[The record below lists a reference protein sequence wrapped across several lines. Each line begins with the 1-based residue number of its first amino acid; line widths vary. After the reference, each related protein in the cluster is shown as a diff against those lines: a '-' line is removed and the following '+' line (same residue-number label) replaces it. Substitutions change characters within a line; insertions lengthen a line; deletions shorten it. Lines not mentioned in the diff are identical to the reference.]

1 MMNLSNHSPTS
12 DVTGSLD
19 LAGIGIGPFN
29 LSLAAQLDSVPKLQA
44 RFFERRPR
52 FEWHPGMMLPDVEL
66 QSSFLKDLVT
76 STNPT
81 SPWSFVAYLVAHK
94 RLFAFLNAQYDAV
107 PRREFAR
114 YFEWV
119 AQNLGNL
126 HFGSDVREISH
137 NGREFVVSANGARYR
152 ASNIALGVGTSPSL
166 PAWAASLPS
175 DRCFH
180 CSEAMERLPDI
191 SKSQIAVIGGGQS
204 GGEIVQYLLSRER
217 LPSSLRWIS
226 RRHNFEPINDTPFS
240 NQVFSPE
247 YVDAF
252 RRLNDERK
260 LAALGTHILTS
271 DGLSLS
277 TINAIYRRLYAL
289 RHLEGRSPDIE
300 LLPNRDVIQ
309 VDRQHDR
316 FRLIIRNGFDGDIE
330 IVSADILVLATGY
343 KFKLP
348 DAIAPLRDRIVVDR
362 NERLVL
368 ADDYSAAWDG
378 PRQNRIFALNAG
390 RYSHGI
396 ADSQLSLMAW
406 RSATII
412 NALLGRDHFDLE
424 LPQPVVRWSSELQH
438 SNRAMSL

>member
-1 MMNLSNHSPTS
+1 MNLRNHAPASGT
-12 DVTGSLD
+12 TGSLD

-29 LSLAAQLDSVPKLQA
+29 LSLAAQLDSVPTLQA
-44 RFFERRPR
+44 KFFERRPR
-52 FEWHPGMMLPDVEL
+52 FDWHPGMMLPDVEL

-94 RLFAFLNAQYDAV
+94 RLFTFLNAQYDAV

-119 AQNLGNL
+119 AENLDNL
-126 HFGSDVREISH
+126 HFGADVREISH
-137 NGREFVVSANGARYR
+137 DGHEFVVSTTGGRYR
-152 ASNIALGVGTSPSL
+152 TGNIALGVGTSPSL
-166 PAWAASLPS
+166 PAWAATLPN
-175 DRCFH
+175 DVCFH
-180 CSEAMERLPDI
+180 CSDAMERLSDV
-191 SKSQIAVIGGGQS
+191 STSRIAVIGGGQS

-252 RRLNDERK
+252 RRLSDERK
-260 LAALGTHILTS
+260 LAAFGSHILTS

-289 RHLEGRSPDIE
+289 RHLEARSPDIE

-309 VDRQHDR
+309 VERQHDR
-316 FRLIIRNGFDGDIE
+316 FRLIIRNGFDGGIE
-330 IVSADILVLATGY
+330 IVPADILVLATGY

-348 DAIAPLRDRIVVDR
+348 DAIAPLQDRIVVDR

-438 SNRAMSL
+438 SNQAVSL